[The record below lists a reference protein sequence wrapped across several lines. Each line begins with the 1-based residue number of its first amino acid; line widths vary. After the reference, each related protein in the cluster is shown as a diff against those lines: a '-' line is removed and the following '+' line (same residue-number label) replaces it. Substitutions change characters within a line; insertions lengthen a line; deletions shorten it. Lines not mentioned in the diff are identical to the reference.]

1 MRNRVPKVVETDQE
15 KLLTEGLNGPTQPAL
30 VLKRKN
36 RVPLMR
42 PVVDS
47 EMLEAAVHA
56 LQNEKLVLG
65 ESVFKFEEE
74 FARFCGTRFG
84 ISTGSGTA
92 ALQIALQ
99 SLGIGH
105 GDEVL
110 TTPFSFFATSNAV
123 IHAEAQPTFADVED
137 DAFNLDPKKVERRL
151 TARTRSIIPVHL
163 YGTPARMSPLRE
175 IAEKRNIPLIEDACQ
190 AHGAEYHGKRVGSIG
205 DAGCFSFYTS
215 KNMTV
220 CGDGGMI
227 TTDSE
232 ELAEA
237 ARSFRDC
244 GRSTKYTM
252 ARVGYTSRLNTV
264 NAAIGRIQLKRLPEW
279 NQKRQMIAN
288 LYRKELS
295 GLEGI
300 TLPPE
305 APNGES
311 AVYHLFVIRSTF
323 RDRLLERLE
332 ANGVEAG
339 IHYPTP
345 IHLQGPYRS
354 KYNYKEGDFPVSEKL
369 AQEVLSLPLYPEAT
383 EEDVLY
389 VSRIIRDTSQTEAKL
404 S

>member
-1 MRNRVPKVVETDQE
+1 MK
-15 KLLTEGLNGPTQPAL
+15 
-30 VLKRKN
+30 
-36 RVPLMR
+36 

-47 EMLEAAVHA
+47 EMLEAAVQA
-56 LQNEKLVLG
+56 LQSEKLVLG

-74 FARFCGTRFG
+74 FARFCGTQFA
-84 ISTGSGTA
+84 ISTGSGTS

-99 SLGIGH
+99 SLGIGY

-110 TTPFSFFATSNAV
+110 TTPFSFFATSNAI
-123 IHAEAQPTFADVED
+123 IHAEAKPTFADVED
-137 DAFNLDPKKVERRL
+137 DGFNLDPNKVEPRL
-151 TARTRSIIPVHL
+151 TPKTRSIIPVHL
-163 YGTPARMSPLRE
+163 YGTPAKMARLKE
-175 IAEKRNIPLIEDACQ
+175 IAEMRGIPLIEDACQ
-190 AHGAEYHGKRVGSIG
+190 AHGAEYQGKRVGSIG
-205 DAGCFSFYTS
+205 EAGCFSFYTS

-227 TTDSE
+227 TTDNE

-252 ARVGYTSRLNTV
+252 ARIGFTSRLNTV
-264 NAAIGRIQLKRLPEW
+264 NAAIGRVQLKLLPEW
-279 NQKRQMIAN
+279 NQKRQAIAN
-288 LYRKELS
+288 LYRKELE

-305 APNGES
+305 TLNGES
-311 AVYHLFVIRSTF
+311 AVYHLFVIRTPF

-354 KYNYKEGDFPVSEKL
+354 KYGFKEGAFPVSEKL
-369 AQEVLSLPLYPEAT
+369 AREVLSLPLYT
-383 EEDVLY
+383 ELAEEEVLY
-389 VSRIIRDTSQTEAKL
+389 VSGIIRDTAQMEAKL